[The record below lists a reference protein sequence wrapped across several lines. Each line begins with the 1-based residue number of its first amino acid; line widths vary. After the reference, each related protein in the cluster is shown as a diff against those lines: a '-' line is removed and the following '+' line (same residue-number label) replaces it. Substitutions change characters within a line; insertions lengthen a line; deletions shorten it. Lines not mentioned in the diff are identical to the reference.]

1 MAVPKKKVSLRRL
14 QVTVGWV
21 RILYG
26 LKTTASCMDNYS
38 HSVVEANIIFYKLTM
53 SAKIEP

>member
-14 QVTVGWV
+14 GWV

-26 LKTTASCMDNYS
+26 LNTTAGCMDNYS
-38 HSVVEANIIFYKLTM
+38 HSEVEANIIIYKLTM